1 MAWLPEDACLDESV
15 ILWVSICLIVSSGQK
30 GGKKLADLAIVRF
43 TFIAVLSVLCFYQ
56 RPFGL
61 GSWEALGVGC
71 GLAIAIIIFE
81 IRLKQASLTRLIGAA
96 IGSILGILGAFL
108 MSLVVGA

>member
-1 MAWLPEDACLDESV
+1 MAVRPSIQSV
-15 ILWVSICLIVSSGQK
+15 ILWVSIWKEDYLV
-30 GGKKLADLAIVRF
+30 ADLAIVRL
-43 TFIAVLSVLCFYQ
+43 TFIAVLSVLSFYQ

-61 GSWEALGVGC
+61 GQWEAGGLGL

-108 MSLVVGA
+108 MSRSEEHTSELQSPDHL